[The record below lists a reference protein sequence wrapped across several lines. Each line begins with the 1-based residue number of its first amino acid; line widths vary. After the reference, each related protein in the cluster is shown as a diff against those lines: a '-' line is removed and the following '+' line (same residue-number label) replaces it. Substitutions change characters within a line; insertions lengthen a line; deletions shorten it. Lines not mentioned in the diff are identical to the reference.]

1 MSGLRWLAICY
12 GGLSLGVLLL
22 IKFKQDVTDN
32 SSFCFSGLDI
42 SLLSQEEQSSV

>member
-1 MSGLRWLAICY
+1 MSGLHWLAICY

-22 IKFKQDVTDN
+22 IKFKQDITDN
-32 SSFCFSGLDI
+32 SFYFSGLDI

>member
-22 IKFKQDVTDN
+22 IKFKQDITDN
-32 SSFCFSGLDI
+32 SFCFSGLDI